1 MTVIQRIALGV
12 VCSSVIVVVAGGSA
26 HAEPIGDPNN
36 STTSVGPIAAGQ
48 TVSQGSAGFNRS
60 GTQSEADSRTNQGV
74 TGTTLPPPGGSGGS
88 NLTYQPI
95 QNGVAPGGGSAALLV
110 ACPPGNTPYS
120 VFDPTGTL
128 IGIVCV
134 SNQNPPAGPLP
145 APLQLAQQASAQQP
159 WPSLQVGV
167 NPGTGLTGLASWFWL
182 GGNPQMPDATAS
194 AGPLTVT
201 VHASLIDVVWDF
213 GDGSG
218 VSSGTDL
225 GRAYPAQS
233 SIQHVYQTDTF
244 GRPGGYSCNALVR
257 YRVTYSLNG
266 GPFAEL
272 GVKAQPYSV
281 SYQVNQLQPQA
292 VSVP

>member
-1 MTVIQRIALGV
+1 M
-12 VCSSVIVVVAGGSA
+12 
-26 HAEPIGDPNN
+26 
-36 STTSVGPIAAGQ
+36 
-48 TVSQGSAGFNRS
+48 
-60 GTQSEADSRTNQGV
+60 NQGV
-74 TGTTLPPPGGSGGS
+74 TDTTLPPPGGSGGS

-95 QNGVAPGGGSAALLV
+95 QNGVASGGGPGALLV
-110 ACPPGNTPYS
+110 ACPAGNTPYS
-120 VFDPTGTL
+120 VFDAAGTFL
-128 IGIVCV
+128 GIVCV

-213 GDGSG
+213 GDGSR

-225 GRAYPAQS
+225 GRAFPAQS

-244 GRPGGYSCNALVR
+244 GRPGGYSCSALVR

>member
-1 MTVIQRIALGV
+1 MRRSITVLLLAMILA
-12 VCSSVIVVVAGGSA
+12 VVAGPQSA
-26 HAEPIGDPNN
+26 FAETLNQGKN
-36 STTSVGPIAAGQ
+36 TVSVGPIAAGQ
-48 TVSQGSAGFNRS
+48 TVSQGSAGFNGS

-74 TGTTLPPPGGSGGS
+74 TGTTLLPPGGSGGS

-95 QNGVAPGGGSAALLV
+95 QNGVAPGGGSGALLV

-120 VFDPTGTL
+120 VFDATGTL

-159 WPSLQVGV
+159 WPSLQVGI

-201 VHASLIDVVWDF
+201 VHASLIEVVWDF

-225 GRAYPAQS
+225 GRAFPAQS
-233 SIQHVYQTDTF
+233 SIQHVYQTSTF
-244 GRPGGYSCNALVR
+244 ARPGGYTCAALVR

-292 VSVP
+292 VSAP

>member
-1 MTVIQRIALGV
+1 VRRSITVLLLAMILA
-12 VCSSVIVVVAGGSA
+12 VVAGPQSA
-26 HAEPIGDPNN
+26 FAEPLNQGQNTVN
-36 STTSVGPIAAGQ
+36 VGPIAAGQ
-48 TVSQGSAGFNRS
+48 TVSQGSAGFNGS
-60 GTQSEADSRTNQGV
+60 GTQSEADSRTTQGV
-74 TGTTLPPPGGSGGS
+74 TGTTLPPPGARGSS
-88 NLTYQPI
+88 VLTYQPI
-95 QNGVAPGGGSAALLV
+95 QNGVAPGGGSGALFV

-120 VFDPTGTL
+120 VFDAAGTL

-292 VSVP
+292 VGVP